1 MENHEQVPAAPSGD
15 AAAETASEP
24 GPLTELEGLITEL
37 KDKVSALRDG
47 ELDPATLESR
57 LRELTELA
65 SRASSTLDSAS
76 R

>member
-1 MENHEQVPAAPSGD
+1 MDNPEQNQPAPT
-15 AAAETASEP
+15 ETSADP
-24 GPLTELEGLITEL
+24 GPLTELEGLIVEL
-37 KDKVSALRDG
+37 KEKVSALRDG
-47 ELDPATLESR
+47 ELDPATLEAR

>member
-1 MENHEQVPAAPSGD
+1 MENHEQQPAA
-15 AAAETASEP
+15 AEP
-24 GPLTELEGLITEL
+24 GPLTELEGLIIEL
-37 KDKVSALRDG
+37 KEKVSALRDG
-47 ELDPATLESR
+47 ELDPATLETR

>member
-1 MENHEQVPAAPSGD
+1 MENREQEPAAPG
-15 AAAETASEP
+15 P

-37 KDKVSALRDG
+37 KEKVAALREG
-47 ELDPATLESR
+47 EFDPAVLETR

>member
-1 MENHEQVPAAPSGD
+1 MENHEQQPAPAA
-15 AAAETASEP
+15 AEP
-24 GPLTELEGLITEL
+24 GPLTELEELIVEL
-37 KDKVSALRDG
+37 KEKVSALRDG
-47 ELDPATLESR
+47 ELDPATLEAR

>member
-1 MENHEQVPAAPSGD
+1 MENHEQDPAV
-15 AAAETASEP
+15 SEP
-24 GPLTELEGLITEL
+24 GPLTELEELIVEL

>member
-1 MENHEQVPAAPSGD
+1 MENHEQEPAVEDSSVG
-15 AAAETASEP
+15 EG
-24 GPLTELEGLITEL
+24 GPLTELEGLIIEL
-37 KDKVSALRDG
+37 KEKVSALRDG
-47 ELDPATLESR
+47 ELDPATLEAR